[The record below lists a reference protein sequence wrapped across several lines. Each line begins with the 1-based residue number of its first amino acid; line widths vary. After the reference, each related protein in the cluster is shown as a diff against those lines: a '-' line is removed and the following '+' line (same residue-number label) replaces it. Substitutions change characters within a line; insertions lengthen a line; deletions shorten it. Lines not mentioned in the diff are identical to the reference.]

1 MSFTEGMTPAD
12 MAAVTGN
19 TNSGWGDG
27 GAWWI
32 IILFLFAFCGGWGNN
47 GFSNSG
53 ATENYVL
60 ASDFATLQRQID
72 SGISSLERKGD
83 ATQNGLCD
91 GFYAMNSSIMQNGY
105 ETRNAV
111 QQAQVSEMQ
120 NANAI
125 QTQMA
130 QCCCDNK
137 EAIAGVN
144 YNMAMN
150 TNSIEQ
156 AVNNGFCQ
164 TNFNASNNTRDIID
178 AMNSGFRS
186 IDQRLTAQELAAKD
200 EKIATQNQQLFMA
213 NLAASQ
219 TAQNETIKGYMSGQF
234 AYYNPRPIP
243 AFVVPN
249 PFTTS
254 TTTTTTA

>member
-1 MSFTEGMTPAD
+1 
-12 MAAVTGN
+12 
-19 TNSGWGDG
+19 
-27 GAWWI
+27 
-32 IILFLFAFCGGWGNN
+32 
-47 GFSNSG
+47 
-53 ATENYVL
+53 
-60 ASDFATLQRQID
+60 
-72 SGISSLERKGD
+72 
-83 ATQNGLCD
+83 
-91 GFYAMNSSIMQNGY
+91 MQNGY

-219 TAQNETIKGYMSGQF
+219 AAQNETIKGYMSGQF

-254 TTTTTTA
+254 ATTTTTT

>member
-91 GFYAMNSSIMQNGY
+91 GFWQAMHSC
-105 ETRNAV
+105 TRLYTIRLLGRDPKTLELEQSPRAV
-111 QQAQVSEMQ
+111 TE
-120 NANAI
+120 
-125 QTQMA
+125 
-130 QCCCDNK
+130 
-137 EAIAGVN
+137 E
-144 YNMAMN
+144 
-150 TNSIEQ
+150 
-156 AVNNGFCQ
+156 
-164 TNFNASNNTRDIID
+164 
-178 AMNSGFRS
+178 
-186 IDQRLTAQELAAKD
+186 
-200 EKIATQNQQLFMA
+200 
-213 NLAASQ
+213 NL
-219 TAQNETIKGYMSGQF
+219 
-234 AYYNPRPIP
+234 
-243 AFVVPN
+243 
-249 PFTTS
+249 
-254 TTTTTTA
+254 